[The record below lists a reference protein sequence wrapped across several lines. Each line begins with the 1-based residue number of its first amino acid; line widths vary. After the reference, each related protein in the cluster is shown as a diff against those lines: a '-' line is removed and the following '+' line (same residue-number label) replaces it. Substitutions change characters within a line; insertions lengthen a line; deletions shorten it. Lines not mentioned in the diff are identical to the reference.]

1 MTNAAK
7 EIYTAAILNGQQEYM
22 RVIARGERAADLI
35 RSEHES
41 MKRAA
46 EEGLRFPQLWEQ
58 TAVYIDTLFSA
69 IERWGEWSEWMI
81 LLQKAKVV
89 LTDKPRSLLRI
100 LYWLGHIYYLHRN
113 FEDALAMLT
122 NALTIAKQ
130 ADPPFIPLIQ
140 QRLCNI
146 YLSMGK
152 CDAARSI
159 GVDALTYCHQLEEA
173 DALAASIHDSVGL
186 VAMQMGLYEEAVD
199 HFKTAVSL
207 WKQQHLQTQQ
217 SRTETNLGVAYFQ
230 LSQFDNAITH
240 FKHALAHLEQLNSPV
255 DRLKTIN
262 NLASIYYMQAAYKK
276 AEKLLIK
283 AIAEGRKLAG
293 AYHLRGSLSHNLGN
307 TLLALERFG
316 EAEVYLNSSLHL
328 WHIANDILEA
338 ANTHDTLG
346 ELFQAKQSFEKAII
360 HYKQAIAF
368 AKEHLDN
375 LQAQTLLQNCE
386 REIEM
391 CKAQLG

>member
-1 MTNAAK
+1 MTSKAK

-22 RVIARGERAADLI
+22 RMIARGERAADLL
-35 RSEHES
+35 RNDHES
-41 MKRAA
+41 MKRIA

-69 IERWGEWSEWMI
+69 IERWGEWSEWMT
-81 LLQKAKVV
+81 LLQKANVV
-89 LTDKPRSLLRI
+89 LVSKPRSQLRI

-113 FEDALAMLT
+113 FEDALTVLT
-122 NALTIAKQ
+122 NALPIAEQ
-130 ADPPFIPLIQ
+130 TDPPFMPRIQ

-152 CDAARSI
+152 CDVALAI
-159 GVDALTYCHQLEEA
+159 GREALTDCHQH
-173 DALAASIHDSVGL
+173 ALAASIHDSVGL
-186 VAMQMGLYEEAVD
+186 VSMQMGLYKEAID
-199 HFKTAVSL
+199 HFKTAVSQ
-207 WKQQHLQTQQ
+207 WNKQNLQTQQ

-230 LSQFDNAITH
+230 LAQFDNAIIH

-276 AEKLLIK
+276 AEKLLIN
-283 AIAEGRKLAG
+283 AISEARKLAG

-307 TLLALERFG
+307 TLLALKRFG

-328 WHIANDILEA
+328 WHIANDTLEA

-346 ELFQAKQSFEKAII
+346 ELFQTKQAFTKAIT
-360 HYKQAIAF
+360 HYQQAIAL
-368 AKEHLDN
+368 AKEHLDTV
-375 LQAQTLLQNCE
+375 QAQTLLKNCE
-386 REIEM
+386 REIEA
-391 CKAQLG
+391 CKAQLDV